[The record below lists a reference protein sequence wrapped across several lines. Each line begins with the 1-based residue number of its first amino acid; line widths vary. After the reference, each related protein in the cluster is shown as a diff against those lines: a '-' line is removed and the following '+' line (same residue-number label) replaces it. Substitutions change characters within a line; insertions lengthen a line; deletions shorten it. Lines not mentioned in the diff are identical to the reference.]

1 VSESGTRSS
10 EVAVKPLMEM
20 LERLQHWVVLPAMGL
35 WLLAALSDSV
45 CSFFQRRAPDR
56 DGFL

>member
-1 VSESGTRSS
+1 
-10 EVAVKPLMEM
+10 MEM